1 MSLKTSKK
9 IDTNVYELEIS
20 IDAEAFEQ
28 AVQKAYNKLKNRI
41 AVPGFRK
48 GKAPR
53 AMIEKLYGAEIFY
66 EDAIEIV
73 YPDAVEGAVKEGDLK
88 IVDMPYDVEVPEIG
102 KEGALIK
109 LKVTVSP
116 EIELGD
122 YKSLKATKVP
132 VTVEDAEIDEQVNQ
146 MLERSARFISV
157 EDRAVENG
165 DMVAIDF
172 EGFVDGKAFEGGK
185 AENYD
190 LTIGSGA
197 FIPGF
202 EEQVV
207 GHKKDE
213 EFDIN
218 VTFPAE
224 YAENLAN
231 KDAVFKI
238 KINEIKQ
245 KELPELNDE
254 FAKDVSEFDTIADL
268 KADLRK
274 QAEQRKQDEVNA
286 SVDDQLLEQ
295 LAGLVKAEIPQ
306 AMIERRMDE
315 SMNEFA
321 YRMQAQGMDMDTYL
335 QFTGM
340 TKESF
345 RDSLRERSET
355 QVKINLALDKVI
367 ELEKVEVSDE
377 AIEEEYKR
385 LAEMYGIEADVVKK
399 AVPVDDA
406 TASLKTTE
414 ALEIIKKTATITEE
428 KPAAKKP
435 AAKKTTTKKAA
446 DETAEKKPA
455 AKKPAAKKT
464 ITKKAADETAEK
476 KPAAKKPATKKA
488 ATKKTEEE

>member
-9 IDTNVYELEIS
+9 IETNVYELEVS
-20 IDAEAFEQ
+20 IDAGTFEQ
-28 AVQKAYNKLKNRI
+28 AVQKAYNKLKGKIN
-41 AVPGFRK
+41 VPGFRA

-53 AMIEKLYGAEIFY
+53 AMVEKLYGVEIFY

-73 YPDAVEGAVKEGDLK
+73 YPDAVEAAIKEGELN

-102 KEGALIK
+102 KDGALIK

-116 EIELGD
+116 EVELGD
-122 YKSLKATKVP
+122 YKSLEATKAP
-132 VTVEDAEIDEQVNQ
+132 VTVEDSEIDEQINQ

-157 EDRAVENG
+157 EDRDVAEG
-165 DMVAIDF
+165 DMVTINF

-202 EEQVV
+202 EEQLV
-207 GHKKDE
+207 GHKLGE

-218 VTFPAE
+218 VTFPSE

-254 FAKDVSEFDTIADL
+254 FAKDVSEFDTIADF

-274 QAEQRKQDEVNA
+274 QLENRKQDEA
-286 SVDDQLLEQ
+286 EAGVDDQLLEQ

-306 AMIERRMDE
+306 VMIERKMDD
-315 SMNEFA
+315 SVNEFA
-321 YRMQAQGMDMDTYL
+321 SRMPSSA
-335 QFTGM
+335 
-340 TKESF
+340 
-345 RDSLRERSET
+345 
-355 QVKINLALDKVI
+355 
-367 ELEKVEVSDE
+367 
-377 AIEEEYKR
+377 
-385 LAEMYGIEADVVKK
+385 
-399 AVPVDDA
+399 
-406 TASLKTTE
+406 
-414 ALEIIKKTATITEE
+414 
-428 KPAAKKP
+428 
-435 AAKKTTTKKAA
+435 
-446 DETAEKKPA
+446 
-455 AKKPAAKKT
+455 
-464 ITKKAADETAEK
+464 
-476 KPAAKKPATKKA
+476 
-488 ATKKTEEE
+488 

>member
-20 IDAEAFEQ
+20 IDAPAFEQ
-28 AVQKAYNKLKNRI
+28 AVQKAYNKLKNKI
-41 AVPGFRK
+41 GVPGFRK

-53 AMIEKLYGAEIFY
+53 AMIEKLYGTEIFY
-66 EDAIEIV
+66 EDAIEIL
-73 YPDAVEGAVKEGDLK
+73 YPDAVEEAIKEGDIK
-88 IVDMPYDVEVPEIG
+88 IVDMPYDVEVPEVG
-102 KEGALIK
+102 KDGALIR

-116 EIELGD
+116 EVELGD
-122 YKSLKATKVP
+122 YKSLSATKAP
-132 VTVEDAEIDEQVNQ
+132 VTVEDSEIDEQINQ

-157 EDRAVENG
+157 EGRAVENG

-172 EGFVDGKAFEGGK
+172 EGFVDGEAFEGGK

-190 LTIGSGA
+190 LTIGSGS

-202 EEQVV
+202 EEQIV
-207 GHKKDE
+207 GHNTGD

-218 VTFPAE
+218 VKFPSE
-224 YAENLAN
+224 YAENLAD

-238 KINEIKQ
+238 KIHEIKK

-268 KADLRK
+268 KADLHK
-274 QAEQRKQDEVNA
+274 NLEQRKQDESTA
-286 SVDDQLLEQ
+286 AVDDQLLEQ
-295 LAGLVKAEIPQ
+295 LAGLVKAEIPD

-315 SMNEFA
+315 SVNEFA
-321 YRMQAQGMDMDTYL
+321 YRMQAQGMDLDTYL

-345 RDSLRERSET
+345 RESLREKAET

-367 ELEKVEVSDE
+367 ELEEIAVTEE
-377 AIEEEYKR
+377 AIDAEYKK
-385 LAEMYGIEADVVKK
+385 LAEMYGVDLEVVKK
-399 AVPVDDA
+399 AIPLDDA
-406 TASLKTTE
+406 TANLKTTQ
-414 ALEIIKKTATITEE
+414 ALDIIKKTAKITEE

-435 AAKKTTTKKAA
+435 AAKKTATKKA
-446 DETAEKKPA
+446 DDTAEKKPA

-464 ITKKAADETAEK
+464 ATKKADGETAAK
-476 KPAAKKPATKKA
+476 KPAAKKA
-488 ATKKTEEE
+488 AKKTEE